1 MSATNAAL
9 LKRREDAVPRGVSH
23 ATQIFAA
30 RAENAELWDV
40 EGKRF
45 IDFAGGIA
53 VLNVGHRHPKVIAAA
68 QAQLQRFTHTSFQV
82 APYESYIELCERLNA
97 MAPTKG
103 KAKTLLVNSGAE
115 AVENAIKIARAATGR
130 SAVVAFGGGFH
141 GRTLATA
148 ALTGK
153 VAPYKKPFGPMTP
166 ETYHLPFP
174 APQLDVTVAD
184 TLKALAFL
192 TRADVD
198 PERIAALIIEP
209 VQGEGGFYE
218 APKELLVE
226 LRRFCDQHGIVFV
239 VDEVQTGF
247 ARTGRMFGIERS
259 GVQPDLITVAKSL
272 GGGFPIAGVVG
283 RAELLD
289 AIGPG
294 GLGSTY
300 GGSPVACAA
309 ALAVLDVIE
318 EEHLLARAEAIGARL
333 KERLETIAARNDVA
347 AISGIRGPGAMIA
360 FDMVK
365 SRGSDEPDPE
375 ATARLTRAATAEGL
389 VILSCG
395 VYANV
400 IRILVP
406 LTISDTMLDEGIGK
420 LERALVAARQ

>member
-1 MSATNAAL
+1 MSVTNAAL
-9 LKRREDAVPRGVSH
+9 QKRREDAVPRGVSH
-23 ATQIFAA
+23 ATPIYAA

-68 QAQLQRFTHTSFQV
+68 AAQLERFTHTSFQV
-82 APYESYIELCERLNA
+82 APYENYVELCERLNA
-97 MAPTKG
+97 LAPFKG

-130 SAVVAFGGGFH
+130 SAIVAFGGAFH
-141 GRTLATA
+141 GRTLTTT

-153 VAPYKKPFGPMTP
+153 VAPYKKSYGPMQA
-166 ETYHLPFP
+166 EIYHVPFP

-184 TLKALAFL
+184 SLKALSFL
-192 TRADVD
+192 TRVDVD
-198 PERIAALIIEP
+198 PERIAAVIIEP

-226 LRRFCDQHGIVFV
+226 LRRFCDTHKIVFI

-259 GVQPDLITVAKSL
+259 GVEPDLVAVAKSL
-272 GGGFPIAGVVG
+272 GGGFPIAGVIG

-289 AIGPG
+289 SVGPG

-300 GGSPVACAA
+300 GGSPVSCAA
-309 ALAVLDVIE
+309 SLAVLDVIE
-318 EEHLLARAEAIGARL
+318 EEKLLSRADTVGKRL
-333 KERLETIAARNDVA
+333 KERLESIANRNDIV

-360 FDMVK
+360 FDIVK
-365 SRGSDEPDPE
+365 SRGSGEPDPE
-375 ATARLTRAATAEGL
+375 ATARVTRAAAAEGL
-389 VILSCG
+389 VLLSCG

-406 LTISDTMLDEGIGK
+406 LTVSDEMLDEGIGK
-420 LERALVAARQ
+420 LEKALVAARQ